1 MILVEP
7 DTKRLGWGM
16 ATFVGL
22 LQDTE
27 VEPDKEDTRSLHV
40 TVHKRSQL
48 GSKGSPA
55 RTGMSGSAVGRFVPL
70 LIERGSLFFTH
81 FMPLA

>member
-1 MILVEP
+1 MHSLTRDVSPALSGADEVILVEP

-27 VEPDKEDTRSLHV
+27 VEPDKEDTRSLYV
-40 TVHKRSQL
+40 TVHK
-48 GSKGSPA
+48 
-55 RTGMSGSAVGRFVPL
+55 
-70 LIERGSLFFTH
+70 
-81 FMPLA
+81 

>member
-1 MILVEP
+1 MKKKSTNLLITGADEVILVEP

-27 VEPDKEDTRSLHV
+27 VEPDKEDTRSLYV
-40 TVHKRSQL
+40 TVHR
-48 GSKGSPA
+48 
-55 RTGMSGSAVGRFVPL
+55 
-70 LIERGSLFFTH
+70 
-81 FMPLA
+81 